1 MAAPPVFTA
10 SAGGYGVD
18 VKAFGEVSDAP
29 VDRTRIEWSVGLAI
43 MNGRSAARVYGITNA
58 AMTA

>member
-1 MAAPPVFTA
+1 
-10 SAGGYGVD
+10 VD

-29 VDRTRIEWSVGLAI
+29 VDRTRIEWSVGIAV